1 MKMIEA
7 LRELRLL
14 EKKMSRNQEYIERYS
29 SMVST
34 QVPSFNSIEEQREK
48 VRSLLQ
54 ENIDYAM
61 NRIHLKEQINY
72 TNLMTKVVLGG
83 KSWRLQNLLDFHRGI
98 AGDIRD
104 TYDSLTDRSGQ
115 NQLRSAPTV
124 EGRSPQVIRLY
135 DENMKL
141 TELDRWD
148 TFKEEIGTRLEVINA
163 VTELLEIPVP
173 RRVEPSPLTEEE
185 LELLDNA
192 E

>member
-34 QVPSFNSIEEQREK
+34 QVPSFNSIDEQREK

-61 NRIHLKEQINY
+61 NRIHLKEQVNY
-72 TNLMTKVVLGG
+72 TNLMTQVVLGG
-83 KSWRLQNLLDFHRGI
+83 KSWSLQNLLDFHRGI

-163 VTELLEIPVP
+163 VTELLEVP
-173 RRVEPSPLTEEE
+173 KTVSQAVDESIRIYRETR
-185 LELLDNA
+185 D
-192 E
+192 